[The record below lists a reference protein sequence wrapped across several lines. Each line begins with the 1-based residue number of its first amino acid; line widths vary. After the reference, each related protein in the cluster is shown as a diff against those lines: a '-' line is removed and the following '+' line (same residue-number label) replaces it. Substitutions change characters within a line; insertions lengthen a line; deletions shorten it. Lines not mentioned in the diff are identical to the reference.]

1 MLDVGKMVDAVLDVI
16 DKPLARMHERIKAV
30 EARAPEKGEPG
41 EPGLVGPPG
50 EKGDS
55 GEPGKDGAAA
65 EIPGLPP
72 ELAERIQSVME
83 ALAQP
88 MPEPPAV
95 APVEVATPT
104 SLRNITGAVIT
115 RDGSLAI
122 SYSDGSGERLGN
134 VVGLQGEK
142 GASGERG
149 EPGIG
154 IKGDAGPPG
163 RDGVGVT
170 AASINRDGELMLT
183 LSDGSVLTPGR
194 VTAAKK

>member
-16 DKPLARMHERIKAV
+16 DKPLRAMHERIKAV
-30 EARAPEKGEPG
+30 EATPVP
-41 EPGLVGPPG
+41 PYLV
-50 EKGDS
+50 
-55 GEPGKDGAAA
+55 
-65 EIPGLPP
+65 
-72 ELAERIQSVME
+72 ERLQSVME

-88 MPEPPAV
+88 MPEYIDV
-95 APVEVATPT
+95 APVAVATPA
-104 SLRNITGAVIT
+104 LRNITSTVIT

-134 VVGLQGEK
+134 VIGPAGEK
-142 GASGERG
+142 GLPGERG

-183 LSDGSVLTPGR
+183 LSDGSVLSPGR
-194 VTAAKK
+194 VTAAKKT